1 MSELHARRTL
11 ATVPY
16 MTRRLSRSRSP
27 MEFITKCLATSPSD
41 VDRKLQTSV
50 S

>member
-16 MTRRLSRSRSP
+16 MTRRLSRSTSP